1 MTYNEYYNGI
11 SSEVA
16 DRLAK
21 EICSSPIHIYRPT
34 SEDIDELVE
43 EIFSLP
49 IHVGGLTKTF
59 ISIDAQEVISSAKG
73 SILVLLYDLFNLKNY
88 KNAIEFMRQQG
99 DYTEYENGL
108 ILKSKNFI
116 AIRYSDNIDDCYY
129 INLTLG
135 SKNRC
140 TFDIDRSAIN
150 SINEYES
157 KIDNLLFRIAVTGYL
172 YYLIELAH
180 QYIKWLYCR
189 SNLTAPTILLRDNK
203 SGSVEAFKR
212 ILYTNNIIREFL
224 EKIMDEENI
233 SYTKLY

>member
-1 MTYNEYYNGI
+1 MTYDEYCNGI

-16 DRLAK
+16 DKLAK

-88 KNAIEFMRQQG
+88 KNAIEFMRQQS
-99 DYTEYENGL
+99 DYMEYENGL

-116 AIRYSDNIDDCYY
+116 AIRYNDNIDDCYY

-140 TFDIDRSAIN
+140 TFDIDHSAIN
-150 SINEYES
+150 SINEYEL
-157 KIDNLLFRIAVTGYL
+157 KIDNLLFRIALTGYL
-172 YYLIELAH
+172 YYLIELAN

-189 SNLTAPTILLRDNK
+189 SNLTAPTILLKDNRT
-203 SGSVEAFKR
+203 GTIDTIR
-212 ILYTNNIIREFL
+212 TILYTNDNIREFL

-233 SYTKLY
+233 SYSKLY

>member
-1 MTYNEYYNGI
+1 MTYDEYCNGI

-16 DRLAK
+16 DKLAK

-73 SILVLLYDLFNLKNY
+73 SILVLLYDLFDLKNY
-88 KNAIEFMRQQG
+88 KNIIKFMRQQ

-150 SINEYES
+150 CINEYES

-203 SGSVEAFKR
+203 SDSVDTIRK
-212 ILYTNNIIREFL
+212 ILYTNDNIREFL

>member
-1 MTYNEYYNGI
+1 MTYDEYCNGI

-16 DRLAK
+16 DKLAK
-21 EICSSPIHIYRPT
+21 KICSSPIHINRPT

-49 IHVGGLTKTF
+49 IHIGGLIKTF

-73 SILVLLYDLFNLKNY
+73 SILVLLYDLFDLKNY
-88 KNAIEFMRQQG
+88 KNIIKFMRQQ

-150 SINEYES
+150 CINEYES

-203 SGSVEAFKR
+203 SGSVDTIRK
-212 ILYTNNIIREFL
+212 ILYTNDNIREFL
-224 EKIMDEENI
+224 EKIMDEEDI

>member
-1 MTYNEYYNGI
+1 MTYGKFYNGPL
-11 SSEVA
+11 SEEVT
-16 DRLAK
+16 DRLSK
-21 EICSSPIHIYRPT
+21 EICSSLLHINRPT
-34 SEDIDELVE
+34 SKDIDELVE

-88 KNAIEFMRQQG
+88 KNAIEFMRQQS
-99 DYTEYENGL
+99 DYMEYENGL

-116 AIRYSDNIDDCYY
+116 AIRYSDNIDDYY

-189 SNLTAPTILLRDNK
+189 SNLTAPTILLKDNRT
-203 SGSVEAFKR
+203 GTIDTIR
-212 ILYTNNIIREFL
+212 TILYTNDNIREFL

-233 SYTKLY
+233 SYSKLY